1 MINLPARF
9 NSTNVKSSL
18 VMNKCNLITPTV
30 VYDVTAP
37 IRSKI
42 FNFINFALELDVDLL
57 LADLTILPFILPFM
71 PFITAFLQK
80 ILSSCFSPL
89 V

>member
-18 VMNKCNLITPTV
+18 VMNECNLITPTV

-42 FNFINFALELDVDLL
+42 FNFINFALELDVDLF
-57 LADLTILPFILPFM
+57 LADPTILPLILPFM
-71 PFITAFLQK
+71 PFIT
-80 ILSSCFSPL
+80 
-89 V
+89 